1 MSFLLRFITSIL
13 LSLYAFNDSFHYNPR
28 FINNKLLSKRTYF
41 NSKINSPRSYNLLL
55 KDTNNDMN
63 WDPKAAPKLDFN
75 EDYYSVLE
83 APPNIDS
90 KELKKQYYKIVFQYH
105 PDGKKTEKEKE
116 LSNKQMMVIN
126 NAYKILKNDVTR
138 KEYDIKRNKLNNN
151 KKSTNPYTNIYSN
164 YDPDKYDIYDY
175 EAAAKRKQDVER
187 QYRDN
192 INNTNNNNNRNNRRT
207 QEVNNFDR
215 NAFFRE
221 LFEEDDL
228 YADAHAYFNQ
238 DPDRE
243 KERDWH
249 EERESRARTQYKP
262 RRSQSSSLEVS
273 FPVLA
278 LLRTPIHT
286 HSYSLIRYVVVCI

>member
-1 MSFLLRFITSIL
+1 MSLLLRFITSIL
-13 LSLYAFNDSFHYNPR
+13 LSLYTFNNSFHYNPR
-28 FINNKLLSKRTYF
+28 FINNKLLTKRPSF

-55 KDTNNDMN
+55 KDTNNEMN

-105 PDGKKTEKEKE
+105 PDGKKTEQEKE

-126 NAYKILKNDVTR
+126 NAYKILKNEVTR

-151 KKSTNPYTNIYSN
+151 KKSTNPYTNNYSN

-192 INNTNNNNNRNNRRT
+192 INNNNNNSNNNSNRRT

-238 DPDRE
+238 DPE

-249 EERESRARTQYKP
+249 EERESRAKTQYKP

-273 FPVLA
+273 LTLA
-278 LLRTPIHT
+278 SYLYTYILILTHT
-286 HSYSLIRYVVVCI
+286 LYYLTCI

>member
-1 MSFLLRFITSIL
+1 MSLLLRFISSIL
-13 LSLYAFNDSFHYNPR
+13 LCLYTFNYSFHHNPR
-28 FINNKLLSKRTYF
+28 FFNNKLLSKRTYF
-41 NSKINSPRSYNLLL
+41 NSKISSPRSYNLFL
-55 KDTNNDMN
+55 KDTNNEMN

-151 KKSTNPYTNIYSN
+151 KKSTNPYTNSYSN

-192 INNTNNNNNRNNRRT
+192 INTNANRRT

-238 DPDRE
+238 DPER
-243 KERDWH
+243 ERDWH

-273 FPVLA
+273 LHVCLILA
-278 LLRTPIHT
+278 LCLHHIYIY
-286 HSYSLIRYVVVCI
+286 SYMHICRLVVCI